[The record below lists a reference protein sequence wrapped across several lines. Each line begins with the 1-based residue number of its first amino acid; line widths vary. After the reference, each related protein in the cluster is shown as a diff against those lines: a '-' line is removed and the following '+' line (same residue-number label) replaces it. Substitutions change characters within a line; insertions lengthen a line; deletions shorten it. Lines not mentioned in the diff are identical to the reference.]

1 MTEKDH
7 VYAAN
12 SSIHRNNANPR
23 PKKTARRMQ
32 NRSSHNELEKNRRA
46 HLRGCLDRLK
56 SIVPLNRDSTRHT
69 TLGLLNQ
76 ASELIKSLER
86 RSVYY
91 KGEKQRLQK
100 KNEILRKKLY
110 QLEAMRY
117 RRDSTGS
124 SWSSGRSESSNDSDK
139 DDEMVIDVPPETAVD
154 GTLVESIRPRL
165 ESATNLNI
173 VNNRPS
179 NLITINVRKPL
190 SIPVRNQSTNLMKK
204 PPNGTCS

>member
-1 MTEKDH
+1 
-7 VYAAN
+7 
-12 SSIHRNNANPR
+12 
-23 PKKTARRMQ
+23 MQ

-124 SWSSGRSESSNDSDK
+124 SWSSERPEDQE

-190 SIPVRNQSTNLMKK
+190 SIPV
-204 PPNGTCS
+204 